1 MENEL
6 EEILISEEK
15 LQILITRIEHCLCT
29 PKIHVDRNSLRSSN
43 SSPLPVNKSVKV
55 KLPKL
60 EISKFNGDV
69 INWQRFWDQF
79 CSAIHE
85 KFSPLKTFLYDYE
98 NAIISG
104 LSISAANYVQAIE
117 LLKDR
122 YGNSQV
128 LISAYMKKFVFEIEI
143 YLIKLSL
150 ESETCKPIR

>member
-29 PKIHVDRNSLRSSN
+29 PKIHVDRNSLRFSN

-69 INWQRFWDQF
+69 INWQSSGTSFVRLFMKIIP
-79 CSAIHE
+79 SAT
-85 KFSPLKTFLYDYE
+85 LTNFL
-98 NAIISG
+98 I
-104 LSISAANYVQAIE
+104 
-117 LLKDR
+117 
-122 YGNSQV
+122 
-128 LISAYMKKFVFEIEI
+128 
-143 YLIKLSL
+143 
-150 ESETCKPIR
+150 